1 MYIHPSK
8 FIISSVCPI
17 NRDKKTSSTILIHS
31 YSKIPNAIMQQQ
43 LALSSARPPTLLSPA
58 CAQNPQSVQNNDIA
72 RRISCGWVDGF
83 LSFLNLLL
91 QVFTYRSDART
102 RAGSVHSPNI
112 RRRTEYGFC
121 SALIAQGRLLFFL
134 VPFPTLGTNSTTWKL
149 KKFLDYWLN
158 ISSTERRRRY
168 NSAPRNVTE
177 SFSGVHKY
185 EIGKV
190 WCLFFHVYYYLL
202 E

>member
-1 MYIHPSK
+1 M
-8 FIISSVCPI
+8 
-17 NRDKKTSSTILIHS
+17 D
-31 YSKIPNAIMQQQ
+31 
-43 LALSSARPPTLLSPA
+43 
-58 CAQNPQSVQNNDIA
+58 
-72 RRISCGWVDGF
+72 F
-83 LSFLNLLL
+83 LTFLNLLL

-121 SALIAQGRLLFFL
+121 SALIALVVYCFSSFL
-134 VPFPTLGTNSTTWKL
+134 PTLGTNSTTWKL

-177 SFSGVHKY
+177 SLRIFLRRSQIWNWKSLMSVFSCVLLFVGIIKILITY
-185 EIGKV
+185 QCLYWFV
-190 WCLFFHVYYYLL
+190 WLHALGDIISSINMHDKLHNWWMINFQ
-202 E
+202 

>member
-1 MYIHPSK
+1 M
-8 FIISSVCPI
+8 
-17 NRDKKTSSTILIHS
+17 D
-31 YSKIPNAIMQQQ
+31 
-43 LALSSARPPTLLSPA
+43 
-58 CAQNPQSVQNNDIA
+58 
-72 RRISCGWVDGF
+72 F
-83 LSFLNLLL
+83 LTFLNLLL

-177 SFSGVHKY
+177 SLRIFLRRSQIWNWKSLMSVFSCVLLFVGIIKILITY
-185 EIGKV
+185 QCLYWFV
-190 WCLFFHVYYYLL
+190 WLHALGDIISSINKKRFAWLMND
-202 E
+202 